1 MRFALK
7 TMIPRPTDRDCGQRR
22 DGFTLVELLVVIA
35 IIGTLVSLLLP
46 SVQAAREAARR
57 SACHNNLRQIGLA
70 IQNFENATKTFPPA
84 SWAPSTTGDPWSGQ
98 ARILP
103 YIEGDSLFQKIDF
116 SQNYSAASNKNLFP
130 PNGVSAVKVDVL
142 VCPSDAN
149 ARQRLDAAGVPQHF
163 PTTYGLC
170 TGIFKVYDPVTKTD
184 GGAAFAPFVSL
195 RSRVFTD
202 GLSKTLALAEI
213 KAFTPRSQDIAGLT
227 DPPPAT
233 PAAAAS
239 LVDPATFKDTGHTE
253 WVCGRTL
260 QTGFT
265 TAFPPNTTIPYKH
278 TDGASYDVD
287 ICGSREG
294 LSASAATY
302 AAVTS
307 RSHHAGVVSASLM
320 DGSVRAVSSSI
331 DGVLW
336 KAISTRAGSEAASL
350 E

>member
-1 MRFALK
+1 MHRSRLPS
-7 TMIPRPTDRDCGQRR
+7 TQSVRR
-22 DGFTLVELLVVIA
+22 HRHHGFTLVELLVVIA
-35 IIGTLVSLLLP
+35 IIGALVGLLLP

-70 IQNFENATKTFPPA
+70 IQNFENATKAFPPA
-84 SWAPSTTGDPWSGQ
+84 SWAVSTSGDPWSGQ

-116 SQNYSAASNKNLFP
+116 SQNYSAAANKNLFP
-130 PNGVSAVKVDVL
+130 PNGVAALKVDVL
-142 VCPSDAN
+142 VCPSEIN
-149 ARQRLDAAGVPQHF
+149 GRSRLDASGVPQHF

-170 TGIFKVYDPVTKTD
+170 TGIFKVYDPVTRTD
-184 GGAAFAPFVSL
+184 GGTAFAPFVPL
-195 RSRVFTD
+195 RARAFTD
-202 GLSKTLALAEI
+202 GLSKTLALSEI

-227 DPPPAT
+227 DQPPAT
-233 PAAAAS
+233 PAAAAG
-239 LVDPATFKDTGHTE
+239 LADPATFRDTGHTE

-265 TAFPPNTTIPYKH
+265 TAFPPGTAVTYTH
-278 TDGASYDVD
+278 TDGAKYDID

-294 LSASAATY
+294 LSATVATS

-307 RSHHAGVVSASLM
+307 RSHHAGVVSTSLM

-331 DGVLW
+331 DGGLW
-336 KAISTRAGSEAASL
+336 RTLSTRAGNETVPNDF
-350 E
+350 